1 MTDPWIE
8 RLPDRTVAMIHA
20 FSPPMNRALL
30 VGGVLAVVVAILMT
44 PLVADVLPSPF
55 QPVVTAAVGA
65 LVGVAGAF
73 VSFPTRL
80 RRTFEAY
87 SWLGRTEMDR
97 FVERTGGPV
106 PVKPED
112 IERWLSATP
121 STSAT
126 RLARAEVLAFVGRYD
141 DARAE
146 IQTIEGRTPEDATEL
161 ASLRQYI
168 DWLES
173 GTVDLEELTAAAASL
188 PPGPTGRAI
197 ATATIAL
204 AEAPRIRRARPG
216 VVRAARVGPDLP
228 WARTVDRRRARYV
241 AEVRGPVLHRR
252 AGRVGA
258 RAPAALA
265 TLRYPSDRPRDGLPQ
280 ARCPWRVPA

>member
-1 MTDPWIE
+1 VTDPWIE

-188 PPGPTGRAI
+188 PPGSTGRAI
-197 ATATIAL
+197 ATVTIAL
-204 AEAPRIRRARPG
+204 AEARRGFVERDPAWFVPLESVRTSLGRAPSIV
-216 VVRAARVGPDLP
+216 VVRDTWLKFA
-228 WARTVDRRRARYV
+228 
-241 AEVRGPVLHRR
+241 VLFFI
-252 AGRVGA
+252 
-258 RAPAALA
+258 AALA
-265 TLRYPSDRPRDGLPQ
+265 ASVLVLLLR
-280 ARCPWRVPA
+280 